1 MGKIQGFYMLLPMV
15 HIITIG
21 LQAVNFYVE

>member
-1 MGKIQGFYMLLPMV
+1 MGKAQGFYMLLPMV

-21 LQAVNFYVE
+21 L